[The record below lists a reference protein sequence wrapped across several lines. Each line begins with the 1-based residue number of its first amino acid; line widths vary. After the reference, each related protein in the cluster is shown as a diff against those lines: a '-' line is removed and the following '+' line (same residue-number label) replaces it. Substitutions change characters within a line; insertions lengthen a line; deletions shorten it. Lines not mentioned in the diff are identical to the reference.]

1 MAAAAAAAEESGGG
15 EEGGEQ
21 QRSKF
26 GVGGGEGGDGGA
38 AWRAA
43 VAADFLRVV
52 AGEER
57 AEREV
62 SMCGLRSVVERR
74 WLRRG
79 QWGEGG
85 CGVGARGG

>member
-1 MAAAAAAAEESGGG
+1 MAAAAAAGEESGGG
-15 EEGGEQ
+15 EEGVEQ
-21 QRSKF
+21 QSKL
-26 GVGGGEGGDGGA
+26 GVGGGGGGDGGA

-62 SMCGLRSVVERR
+62 SVCGLRSVVERR

>member
-21 QRSKF
+21 QCKF
-26 GVGGGEGGDGGA
+26 GVGGGGGGDGGA

-43 VAADFLRVV
+43 VAADFSARVV

-62 SMCGLRSVVERR
+62 SVCSLRSVVERR